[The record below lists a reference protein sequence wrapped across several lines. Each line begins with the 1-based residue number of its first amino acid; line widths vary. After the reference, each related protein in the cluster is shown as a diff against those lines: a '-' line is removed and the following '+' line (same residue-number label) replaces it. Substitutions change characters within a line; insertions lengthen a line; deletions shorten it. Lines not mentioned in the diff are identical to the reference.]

1 MTHTKRN
8 FVLAYVLLVL
18 LPLLGLTQVLKR
30 GHHLG
35 APISVGGHWTMHFD
49 TESLAGLPCGRLLLA
64 SQVASQEP
72 DFTISQS
79 GKTFTLSFA
88 NPPISA
94 SGNIEGTSVKVDIPP
109 SAWEGKQAGCSGG
122 HVLSLTAIVNSKA
135 NPPSLGG
142 VLSVNE
148 CQACAR
154 VELHAVRED

>member
-1 MTHTKRN
+1 MKYTKRN
-8 FVLAYVLLVL
+8 FILAYVLLVL

-30 GHHLG
+30 GHNLT
-35 APISVGGHWTMHFD
+35 APISVGGHWKMQID
-49 TESLAGLPCGRLLLA
+49 PESLAGLPCGSLLLA
-64 SQVASQEP
+64 SQKT

-88 NPPISA
+88 SPPIST
-94 SGNIEGTSVKVDIPP
+94 SGTIEGTSVKADIPP
-109 SAWEGKQAGCSGG
+109 SSWEAKQAGCSGG
-122 HVLSLTAIVNSKA
+122 HGLSLTGIVNSKA
-135 NPPSLGG
+135 APPSLRG